1 MVGAVVAKVT
11 GRRERRIRRPY
22 PARADRMKVKLAA
35 DGSVGGEFRRTWF
48 TPEGA
53 DHFLRTASFSFSGMT
68 RYVSG
73 SIELVA
79 RPCVI
84 ERSDVV

>member
-11 GRRERRIRRPY
+11 GRRGRGIRASTRPRE
-22 PARADRMKVKLAA
+22 PDQKEIAA
-35 DGSVGGEFRRTWF
+35 DGSVGGEFRWTWF